1 MQSPRP
7 CPGHSG
13 PRGASQ
19 TCLIPVGSSHQRPV
33 WGLGHKFPD
42 PAPSLPSASSCPPG
56 GGAAHPGVTEGDTPS
71 AWGRVGVAL
80 PCCSGA
86 HPSGLWLTLVR
97 TGGSPGQPS
106 PCGVRLIL
114 VQPQLGRTPPPT
126 GSSLVS
132 GQSLRFTTLLLKV
145 EVAGRKC
152 YPVGPQ
158 LLQGS
163 SLPMLEGAGGRA
175 GLQLPGSV
183 LQGLFQGVLHA
194 QVQSRAREEPADL
207 PRREGRV
214 RGRPSR
220 VPPAPPQS
228 RCVTTRG
235 GGGAGRAHIW
245 GRPWAVA
252 GDGPPVGGAGPPAT
266 FLLPQV
272 LLAWSGGPSSSSM
285 VWQVLEGLSRDSAK
299 RLRFVPGVI
308 YVDEG
313 AACGQSAADRAK
325 TLAEVKLVLHALGFP
340 WHVVALE
347 EVFGLPPSV
356 LRHCAP
362 ETAGTGAAY
371 KVAVD
376 HFLQQQCALGA
387 EREEQLSHPCPKD
400 PEPPAAPPT
409 ATQTEALCRLFD
421 SVKTLTAREE
431 LLQTLRTHLMLHVA
445 RTHGYSKVMTG
456 DSCTRL
462 AVRLLTSLALG
473 RGAFLAWDTGF
484 SDERHGD
491 VVVVRPMR
499 EHTLKEVAFYN
510 RLFAVPSVFTPAIDT
525 KAPEKASVHRLMEAF
540 LLRLQARFP
549 STVSTVYRTSEKLL
563 KAPRDGFAAGP
574 PGPRCLLC
582 MCALDVDTAD
592 SATAFGA
599 QTTSHVSPTQP
610 PVPEAEAAGGPCCC
624 AQMGGAQGCCREAAR
639 ACVIEQLCYGCRV
652 NLKDMPSLD
661 PLPPYILAEAQLR
674 SQRPSAEQ
682 EAWASLLG
690 SDEEAQV
697 GES

>member
-42 PAPSLPSASSCPPG
+42 PPPPSLPSASSCPPG

-152 YPVGPQ
+152 YPVGPR

-214 RGRPSR
+214 RGCPSR

-252 GDGPPVGGAGPPAT
+252 GGRPSCWRRGASSDVPSPPGAAGVVWGAFVQLHGLAGPRGTSP
-266 FLLPQV
+266 
-272 LLAWSGGPSSSSM
+272 
-285 VWQVLEGLSRDSAK
+285 
-299 RLRFVPGVI
+299 
-308 YVDEG
+308 
-313 AACGQSAADRAK
+313 
-325 TLAEVKLVLHALGFP
+325 
-340 WHVVALE
+340 
-347 EVFGLPPSV
+347 PPS
-356 LRHCAP
+356 R
-362 ETAGTGAAY
+362 
-371 KVAVD
+371 
-376 HFLQQQCALGA
+376 
-387 EREEQLSHPCPKD
+387 
-400 PEPPAAPPT
+400 
-409 ATQTEALCRLFD
+409 
-421 SVKTLTAREE
+421 
-431 LLQTLRTHLMLHVA
+431 
-445 RTHGYSKVMTG
+445 
-456 DSCTRL
+456 
-462 AVRLLTSLALG
+462 
-473 RGAFLAWDTGF
+473 
-484 SDERHGD
+484 
-491 VVVVRPMR
+491 
-499 EHTLKEVAFYN
+499 
-510 RLFAVPSVFTPAIDT
+510 
-525 KAPEKASVHRLMEAF
+525 
-540 LLRLQARFP
+540 
-549 STVSTVYRTSEKLL
+549 
-563 KAPRDGFAAGP
+563 
-574 PGPRCLLC
+574 
-582 MCALDVDTAD
+582 
-592 SATAFGA
+592 
-599 QTTSHVSPTQP
+599 TQP
-610 PVPEAEAAGGPCCC
+610 PAPGGPW
-624 AQMGGAQGCCREAAR
+624 QQGAPAGAGE
-639 ACVIEQLCYGCRV
+639 VG
-652 NLKDMPSLD
+652 
-661 PLPPYILAEAQLR
+661 PLPTCDPEGLGLASVSGLAPAPC
-674 SQRPSAEQ
+674 PSA
-682 EAWASLLG
+682 
-690 SDEEAQV
+690 
-697 GES
+697 